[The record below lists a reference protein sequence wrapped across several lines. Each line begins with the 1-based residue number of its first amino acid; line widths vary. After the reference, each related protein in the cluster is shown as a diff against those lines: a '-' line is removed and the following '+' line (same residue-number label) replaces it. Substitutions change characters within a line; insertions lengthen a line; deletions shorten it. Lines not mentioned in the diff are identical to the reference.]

1 MSRKRN
7 DNKTENDSDI
17 DVKWSHPPLCCV
29 VLTLCC
35 RDSYS
40 ERDTTT
46 TVGVITGSYHCSLT
60 LLFEVTQTDRI
71 FSFTAVS
78 HPAEQANHIPLKWS
92 ISERDAPFNFF
103 FWISSSGAILVT
115 HFQQLYGRIQCRK
128 TGLFNLLLTYKG
140 GPWVADLPGRGSLGK
155 KRFKTPAVKRS
166 VVMAVQWGVI
176 IGHHNKSAPP
186 QLPQGPVWLTHGTSH
201 QEK

>member
-17 DVKWSHPPLCCV
+17 DVKWSNPSMCCI

-35 RDSYS
+35 RDNYS
-40 ERDTTT
+40 ERDNTT

-60 LLFEVTQTDRI
+60 LLFEVTRQTGYFVSLLLAI
-71 FSFTAVS
+71 PQNNHWKCFSEYLHQV
-78 HPAEQANHIPLKWS
+78 
-92 ISERDAPFNFF
+92 PFLLH
-103 FWISSSGAILVT
+103 STL
-115 HFQQLYGRIQCRK
+115 LYGLIRCRK
-128 TGLFNLLLTYKG
+128 TGVFNLLLTYKG

-155 KRFKTPAVKRS
+155 KEFKTPAVKRS
-166 VVMAVQWGVI
+166 VVMAVQWGVG

-186 QLPQGPVWLTHGTSH
+186 QLPQGPVWLMHGTSH